1 MREESRGR
9 REVVLSCLKL
19 PDILSRLPVQDWDY
33 GRCRQLLYV
42 WQGIKLR
49 GN

>member
-1 MREESRGR
+1 MKKESRGR
-9 REVVLSCLKL
+9 KEVVWSCLKL

-33 GRCRQLLYV
+33 GRCKQLLYIR
-42 WQGIKLR
+42 QGSKLR